1 MSVQRCSFCTVC
13 FAAHSI
19 SDLTVSDTCTPVLQD
34 HFIFTIE
41 STGALH
47 PQDIVRQS
55 IAVLQ
60 QKLMTLHDALEH
72 SDEPNDVAA
81 NMNIG

>member
-1 MSVQRCSFCTVC
+1 MNDLIVSV
-13 FAAHSI
+13 
-19 SDLTVSDTCTPVLQD
+19 TCKPVLQD

-72 SDEPNDVAA
+72 SDQPSGVAA
-81 NMNIG
+81 DVNMG

>member
-1 MSVQRCSFCTVC
+1 M
-13 FAAHSI
+13 
-19 SDLTVSDTCTPVLQD
+19 QD

-47 PQDIVRQS
+47 PEDIVRQS

-72 SDEPNDVAA
+72 SDQPNGIPVD
-81 NMNIG
+81 MNTG